1 MSGHRPIVHPMQGLT
16 YPNIALDHAA
26 VRLGRDTFRRGTEY
40 SRDGR
45 VLQCQWSPDAGSLV
59 GTVRGNHAHAYTASA
74 RLVRG
79 PVDTWAVV
87 GGRCSCPMRVDCKHV
102 AALVV
107 TADSLRKSPPRVTW
121 QQSLEALLPEVG
133 PVGRASVAA
142 RTAIP
147 LGIELDLI
155 VGANSSTLQA
165 RVVRPGKRGGW
176 VSGDVNWSALVRL
189 VHSGYQRQHIE
200 KLRVLYALSRA
211 STSSGYLPYPYGN
224 YGVEKTIDLSALNTA
239 QLWPLLAE
247 ARRSGVSLVEAG
259 TGQEV
264 HLGSSARISLD
275 VTTDAPDLL
284 AVRPVLEVDG
294 IPVTAAAFIGSPSH
308 GVAYFDGGLRLAP
321 LDTAAPTALQRLV
334 VSNELLEIPA
344 ESVDQFA
351 LEFYPR
357 LRAVAEVTSSDGS
370 FTPPEITGPEAV
382 LRADYRAGHRLELS
396 WLWSYRLGDRDLRF
410 PVGTGDT
417 SGVRDLD
424 AECELASDI
433 DAPLERFGLRDD
445 GGALTEVI
453 LGGADTMR
461 FATELQP
468 LLAEADGVT
477 VEIIGQPADYREAGE
492 SLQIGLST
500 AAIAGE
506 ADWFDL
512 RITISVEGAKIPL
525 PRLLAALTAGHDYL
539 LLDDGAYIALDKPEL
554 VKLRALIE
562 EARALNDDDGPPRI
576 SRYQSG
582 LFEDLA
588 SMAAVVRQAREWKRQ
603 VAGLR
608 ALQSLDPIAV
618 PSTLKAELRPY
629 QHEGFAWLA
638 AMYDHGLGG
647 ILADDMGLGKTVQTL
662 ALICH
667 ARQRN
672 SGPPFLVVA
681 PASVLS
687 NWVAEAA
694 RFAPGLK
701 VVMLTDTLGRSGTD
715 LNQLAADADV
725 VVTSYTLFRLDYDA
739 HAAQTWS
746 GLILDEAQFVKNR
759 QAKTHQCARRLSTP
773 FKLAITGTPMENNL
787 MELWSLLAITAP
799 GLFPDAT
806 SFADFYAKPIEK
818 AGEAELLQLFRRRI
832 KPLVKRRTKDL
843 VAPELPA
850 KQDQILDV
858 ELTPR
863 HRKIYETRLQRE
875 RQKVLGLLDDVQRN
889 RFTILKSLT
898 VLRQLALHPGLVDP
912 AHAALPS
919 AKIDVLAEHLR
930 EVAAGGHRALV
941 FSQFT
946 RFLGKIRDRLDAEGI
961 DYCYLDGRTRD
972 RPKAIQRFKD
982 GDAPVFL
989 ISLKAGGFGLNLTEA
1004 DYCFLLDPWW
1014 NPAVEAQA
1022 VDRTHRIGQTR
1033 TVMVYRLI
1041 ARGTIE
1047 DKVLALNARK
1057 AKLFASV
1064 IDDGNAFSSALSA
1077 QDIRE
1082 LIS

>member
-1 MSGHRPIVHPMQGLT
+1 MQGST
-16 YPNIALDHAA
+16 YPRIALDHAA
-26 VRLGRDTFRRGTEY
+26 ARLGRDTFRRGADY
-40 SRDGR
+40 ARQGR
-45 VLQCQWSPDAGSLV
+45 VLQCQWSPDAATLL
-59 GTVRGNHAHAYTASA
+59 GTVRGNHARHYTTTALLLRGAS
-74 RLVRG
+74 G
-79 PVDTWAVV
+79 TWAVG
-87 GGRCSCPMRVDCKHV
+87 GGRCTCPMRTDCKHV

-107 TADSLRKSPPRVTW
+107 TAGTGQNSPRPVTW
-121 QQSLEALLPEVG
+121 QQSLEALLPEAAV
-133 PVGRASVAA
+133 VGRAGVAA
-142 RTAIP
+142 QAAIP

-155 VGANSSTLQA
+155 VGTNPSRLEA

-176 VSGDVNWSALVRL
+176 VSADLNWSVLFRGVQY
-189 VHSGYQRQHIE
+189 GYRGEHIE
-200 KLRVLYALSRA
+200 KLRVLYALSKA
-211 STSSGYLPYPYGN
+211 ATSSGYLPYSFAN
-224 YGVEKTIDLSALNTA
+224 YGGEKTIDLGVVNSA
-239 QLWPLLAE
+239 QLWPLLTE
-247 ARRSGVSLVEAG
+247 ARRSGMSLVQAG
-259 TGQEV
+259 TRQEV
-264 HLGSSARISLD
+264 HLGASGRVSLD
-275 VTTDAPDLL
+275 VTAETPDVLT
-284 AVRPVLEVDG
+284 VRPVLEVDG
-294 IPVTAAAFIGSPSH
+294 TPVTPAAFIGSPAH
-308 GVAYFDGGLRLAP
+308 TVAYFDGGLRLVP
-321 LDTAAPTALQRLV
+321 LDAAAPTALQRLV
-334 VSNELLEIPA
+334 LSDELLEIPA

-370 FTPPEITGPEAV
+370 FTPPEITGPEA
-382 LRADYRAGHRLELS
+382 LLCADYRAGHRLVLS
-396 WLWSYRLGDRDLRF
+396 WFWSYRLGDKDFRIPADA
-410 PVGTGDT
+410 GDA
-417 SGVRDLD
+417 SGLRDLD
-424 AECELASDI
+424 AERELACDI
-433 DAPLERFGLRDD
+433 DAPLEWFGLRDD
-445 GGALTEVI
+445 DGSLTDTI

-468 LLAEADGVT
+468 LLAEADGVD
-477 VEIIGQPADYREAGE
+477 VEIIGQPVDYREAGE

-500 AAIAGE
+500 TARAGD

-512 RITISVEGAKIPL
+512 RVTVSVEGKKIPL
-525 PRLLAALTAGHDYL
+525 ARLLTELTAGHDYL
-539 LLDDGAYIALDKPEL
+539 LLDDGAYIPLDKPEL

-588 SMAAVVRQAREWKRQ
+588 SVAAVVRQAKDWKRQ
-603 VAGLR
+603 VSGLR
-608 ALQSLDPIAV
+608 ALQNLDPVAV
-618 PSTLKAELRPY
+618 PSTLNADLRPY
-629 QHEGFAWLA
+629 QQEGFAWLA
-638 AMYDHGLGG
+638 SMYDHGLGG

-667 ARQRN
+667 ARQRD
-672 SGPPFLVVA
+672 SGAPFLVVA
-681 PASVLS
+681 PASVVS

-694 RFAPGLK
+694 RFAPGLR

-715 LNQLAADADV
+715 LSRLAADADV

-739 HAAQTWS
+739 HAAQSWS
-746 GLILDEAQFVKNR
+746 GLILDEAQYVKNR
-759 QAKTHQCARRLSTP
+759 KAKTHHCARKLTTP

-806 SFADFYAKPIEK
+806 RFADFYAKPIEK
-818 AGEAELLQLFRRRI
+818 SGEAELLQLFRRRI

-850 KQDQILDV
+850 KQNQILDV

-863 HRKIYETRLQRE
+863 HRKLYETRLQRE
-875 RQKVLGLLDDVQRN
+875 RQKVLGLLDDMQRN

-912 AHAALPS
+912 AHTALPS
-919 AKIDVLAEHLR
+919 AKVDVLAQHLR

-946 RFLGKIRDRLDAEGI
+946 RFLGKIRERLDAEGI

-972 RPKAIQRFKD
+972 RPKAIQRFKE

-1041 ARGTIE
+1041 ARDTIE
-1047 DKVLALNARK
+1047 DKVLALNAQK

-1064 IDDGNAFSSALSA
+1064 IDDGNAFGAALSA
-1077 QDIRE
+1077 EDIRE

>member
-1 MSGHRPIVHPMQGLT
+1 
-16 YPNIALDHAA
+16 
-26 VRLGRDTFRRGTEY
+26 
-40 SRDGR
+40 
-45 VLQCQWSPDAGSLV
+45 
-59 GTVRGNHAHAYTASA
+59 
-74 RLVRG
+74 
-79 PVDTWAVV
+79 
-87 GGRCSCPMRVDCKHV
+87 
-102 AALVV
+102 
-107 TADSLRKSPPRVTW
+107 
-121 QQSLEALLPEVG
+121 
-133 PVGRASVAA
+133 
-142 RTAIP
+142 
-147 LGIELDLI
+147 
-155 VGANSSTLQA
+155 
-165 RVVRPGKRGGW
+165 
-176 VSGDVNWSALVRL
+176 
-189 VHSGYQRQHIE
+189 
-200 KLRVLYALSRA
+200 
-211 STSSGYLPYPYGN
+211 
-224 YGVEKTIDLSALNTA
+224 
-239 QLWPLLAE
+239 
-247 ARRSGVSLVEAG
+247 
-259 TGQEV
+259 
-264 HLGSSARISLD
+264 
-275 VTTDAPDLL
+275 
-284 AVRPVLEVDG
+284 
-294 IPVTAAAFIGSPSH
+294 
-308 GVAYFDGGLRLAP
+308 
-321 LDTAAPTALQRLV
+321 
-334 VSNELLEIPA
+334 
-344 ESVDQFA
+344 
-351 LEFYPR
+351 
-357 LRAVAEVTSSDGS
+357 
-370 FTPPEITGPEAV
+370 
-382 LRADYRAGHRLELS
+382 
-396 WLWSYRLGDRDLRF
+396 
-410 PVGTGDT
+410 
-417 SGVRDLD
+417 
-424 AECELASDI
+424 
-433 DAPLERFGLRDD
+433 
-445 GGALTEVI
+445 
-453 LGGADTMR
+453 
-461 FATELQP
+461 
-468 LLAEADGVT
+468 
-477 VEIIGQPADYREAGE
+477 
-492 SLQIGLST
+492 
-500 AAIAGE
+500 
-506 ADWFDL
+506 
-512 RITISVEGAKIPL
+512 
-525 PRLLAALTAGHDYL
+525 
-539 LLDDGAYIALDKPEL
+539 
-554 VKLRALIE
+554 
-562 EARALNDDDGPPRI
+562 
-576 SRYQSG
+576 
-582 LFEDLA
+582 
-588 SMAAVVRQAREWKRQ
+588 
-603 VAGLR
+603 
-608 ALQSLDPIAV
+608 
-618 PSTLKAELRPY
+618 
-629 QHEGFAWLA
+629 
-638 AMYDHGLGG
+638 
-647 ILADDMGLGKTVQTL
+647 
-662 ALICH
+662 
-667 ARQRN
+667 
-672 SGPPFLVVA
+672 
-681 PASVLS
+681 VLS